1 MQSCLSILFKGL
13 NVKSVIAASY
23 DYYNKFIEHYCVIL
37 FFKFSLFMKRRFLF
51 FLFFVACSSW
61 ANAQEI
67 IFSEPFSEDNRDM
80 NFDIIGKVNNN
91 IIIFKNLR
99 YRYSLNVYNDS
110 MVLNEKVDLD
120 FLPGKVFNVD
130 YVAYPDFF
138 YLIYQYQKKNIVY
151 CVAVKMDADGK
162 KMSEPVELDTT
173 QISGM
178 SDNKIYSTINSDD
191 RKKIMVFKIQK
202 REDKYQFATIL
213 FDDQLQVLHKSR
225 HDLAYDDNRST
236 FSDFLLDNEGNF
248 IFSAAVKTSNR
259 AYYSSLF
266 LITKHPTSDNFLSH
280 TLNLNK
286 TFVDEVKIKIDNLNK
301 RYILNSFFYRE
312 SNGPIDGLF
321 CSIWDATGDSVNA
334 TVLSHFDN
342 DLRSMAKSSGNAK
355 NAFNDFFIRNII
367 LKKDGS
373 YIIHAEDYSSQ
384 SSGLNNW
391 NRNDFL
397 YGSPYLNSYN
407 YYNYYNPGF
416 GGYYRPYGLFGNG
429 VGGGGQNTRN
439 YYDNIVVLSVA
450 KNGIPEWTNIIPKQQ
465 FSDDRDNHLSYST
478 FSTGGEL
485 HFIFND
491 ITRRDKLLMDKVL
504 SLDGTIKRN
513 PTLRTYDQGY
523 EFMPRFAKKIGSRQ
537 VIIPST
543 YRGKIC
549 FAKVD
554 F

>member
-1 MQSCLSILFKGL
+1 
-13 NVKSVIAASY
+13 
-23 DYYNKFIEHYCVIL
+23 
-37 FFKFSLFMKRRFLF
+37 MKRYFF
-51 FLFFVACSSW
+51 FLVFFAACSSR
-61 ANAQEI
+61 AFAQQI

-80 NFDIIGKVNNN
+80 NFDIIGRVNSN

-99 YRYSLNVYNDS
+99 YKYSLNVYNDS
-110 MVLNEKVDLD
+110 MVLKNKAELD

-138 YLIYQYQKKNIVY
+138 YLIYQYQKKSIVY
-151 CVAVKMDADGK
+151 CMAVKMDADGK
-162 KMSEPVELDTT
+162 KMSEPIELDTT
-173 QISGM
+173 HIGGLG
-178 SDNKIYSTINSDD
+178 DNKIYSTINSDD

-202 REDKYQFATIL
+202 KEDKYQFATIL

-225 HDLAYDDNRST
+225 QDLEYDDNKST

-248 IFSAAVKTSNR
+248 IFSAAVKNGSR
-259 AYYSSLF
+259 SYYSSLF
-266 LITKHPTSDNFLSH
+266 LLTKGPQSDNFLSH

-286 TFVDEVKIKIDNLNK
+286 SFVDEVKIKVDNLNK
-301 RYILNSFFYRE
+301 RYILNSFFYKE

-334 TVLSHFDN
+334 TVFSHFEN
-342 DLRSMAKSSGNAK
+342 DLRTMAKSSGNVK

-373 YIIHAEDYSSQ
+373 FILHAEDYSSQ
-384 SSGLNNW
+384 SNGLNNW
-391 NRNDFL
+391 NRNDYL
-397 YGSPYLNSYN
+397 YGSPFLNSYN

-429 VGGGGQNTRN
+429 MGSPQNTRN
-439 YYDNIVVLSVA
+439 YYDNILVLSIA

-465 FSDDRDNHLSYST
+465 YSDDRDNHLSYST
-478 FSTGGEL
+478 FSTGSEL

-491 ITRRDKLLMDKVL
+491 ITRRDKLLMDKTL
-504 SLDGTIKRN
+504 SLDGTLKRN

-523 EFMPRFAKKIGSRQ
+523 EFMPRFAKKIGPRQ

-543 YRGKIC
+543 VRGKIC

>member
-1 MQSCLSILFKGL
+1 
-13 NVKSVIAASY
+13 
-23 DYYNKFIEHYCVIL
+23 
-37 FFKFSLFMKRRFLF
+37 MKRLFLF
-51 FLFFVACSSW
+51 FFFFAAFCSITF
-61 ANAQEI
+61 AQQI

-80 NFDIIGKVNNN
+80 NFDIIGKVNDN

-99 YRYSLNVYNDS
+99 NKYSLNVYSDS

-130 YVAYPDFF
+130 YIAYPDFF
-138 YLIYQYQKKNIVY
+138 YLIYQYQKKSIIY
-151 CVAVKMDADGK
+151 CMGVKMGADGK
-162 KMSEPVELDTT
+162 KMSEPIELDTT
-173 QISGM
+173 QIGGF

-202 REDKYQFATIL
+202 RDDKFQFATIL
-213 FDDQLQVLHKSR
+213 FDNQLQVLHKSR
-225 HDLAYDDNRST
+225 QNIDYDDNKST

-248 IFSAAVKTSNR
+248 IFSVAVKTGSR

-266 LITKHPTSDNFLSH
+266 LITKGSTSDNFLSH

-286 TFVDEVKIKIDNLNK
+286 TFIDEVKIKIDNVNK
-301 RYILNSFFYRE
+301 NYIINSFFYKE
-312 SNGPIDGLF
+312 SNGPIDGLY
-321 CSIWDATGDSVNA
+321 CSIWDAKRDSTVA
-334 TVLSHFDN
+334 TVLSRFDN
-342 DLRSMAKSSGNAK
+342 DLRSMAKSSGNVK

-373 YIIHAEDYSSQ
+373 YILHAEDYSMQ
-384 SSGLNNW
+384 SSGINNW

-407 YYNYYNPGF
+407 YYNYYNPGY
-416 GGYYRPYGLFGNG
+416 GGYYRPYGWYGNS
-429 VGGGGQNTRN
+429 GGSQNTRN
-439 YYDNIVVLSVA
+439 YYDNILVMSVA
-450 KNGIPEWTNIIPKQQ
+450 KNGIPDWTNIIPKQQ
-465 FSDDRDNHLSYST
+465 YSDEKDNHLSYNT

-504 SLDGTIKRN
+504 SLDGTLKRN

-523 EFMPRFAKKIGSRQ
+523 EFMPRFAKKIGPRQ

-543 YRGKIC
+543 FRGKIC